1 MAIDRISVI
10 PYARK
15 QAIEFFATNLRP
27 DREAKYFFDETPVD
41 SYTQTASRLTIS
53 TNDATRFTTGEGII
67 CEQSNTYAT
76 VIKSVSPNTIF
87 INDNYITLNLAQYA
101 ASSLVSGT
109 FSVGDIIYQTGNNSA
124 VFSANIFSARVEHWF
139 TSNSALVV
147 SPLHGTANSSSDKR
161 VIHTVTTANKANL
174 SSIQESNRFPAS
186 SVIKSAT
193 DAIKT
198 ATVAAYSHR
207 HGVVLGSSASTVN
220 LASTYS
226 VTSPVTIR
234 ITEGGG
240 LGQVSSI
247 TSMSNT
253 VATIS
258 TPFTGLD
265 GTSKYTLDTPIV
277 DDNGNLAG
285 IFHLPETPTVKFR
298 TGERTFTI
306 TDTTTV
312 QGTDSTMKAFA
323 KYLASGMAVDVEAR
337 TAVRAAD
344 TTTTSESSTGQ
355 VTVNQTTTS
364 TTSTTSAAQPGTT
377 TTATTTQEGTGTPVV
392 TNENRFANF
401 SIPAFLTDF
410 AGFGFRG
417 DPVAQTFFTPRAGSG
432 LFVTSVDVFF
442 KRKPL
447 ASAEDAELPV
457 TVRIVSTQ
465 NGYPTEKVIASATV
479 QCYDVKTTD
488 GVSTFPRTSN
498 TATQTKFTF
507 SDPVF
512 LNPSSEYALVVY
524 SDSPSYEV
532 WVSELGEAIIGDT
545 NGRRVSE
552 QPYVG
557 SFFRSQNASTWTP
570 YQNEDLMFRINRAVF
585 NKSPVTLTFGTE
597 KLATEIAF
605 DEIILNASEL
615 EFPRA
620 NIDHKLKTTLLQTY
634 GTETNFR
641 NIDPNKPFWFAEASD
656 TVTNGKRRVIPASN
670 TTALQTQVVIDTDDD
685 TISPFF
691 NAENYN
697 ILVSKNLISN
707 GEIYATNITVTN
719 PGHHANAANVV
730 VTIGDSNLYAN
741 VTSAKATAN
750 VVLNAS
756 GNVTAINIINS
767 GAGYVESPTI
777 TIGEHGRTDNA
788 TAVIVSEDSNYGGNA
803 LCRYITRKVTLAD
816 GFDSGDLRVTIR
828 GIRPQGT
835 HIVAYYK
842 VQSAADSRNFTD
854 IKWRR
859 MYLENDFNSPDL
871 NTAIDFK
878 FNPSSDPRINKLS
891 YQENNV
897 EYPIGGTF
905 KHFAI
910 KIVLLAECGCV
921 APTVRNLRVIALPEG

>member
-1 MAIDRISVI
+1 MAIDRISII

-27 DREAKYFFDETPVD
+27 DREAKYFFDDTAVD
-41 SYTQTASRLTIS
+41 AYTQTASRITTS
-53 TNDATRFTTGEGII
+53 TNDATRFITGEGIL
-67 CEQSNTYAT
+67 CESTNTYAT
-76 VIKSVSPNTIF
+76 VIKSVSPNTLF
-87 INDNYITLNLAQYA
+87 INDNYITLNLSQYA

-124 VFSANIFSARVEHWF
+124 VFSANTFSARVQHWF
-139 TSNSALVV
+139 TSNAALVV
-147 SPLHGTANSSSDKR
+147 SPISGTANVSSTSR
-161 VIHTVTTANKANL
+161 VLHTVTTSNKANL
-174 SSIQESNRFPAS
+174 SSIQSLTRFPTS
-186 SVIKSAT
+186 STIKSAS
-193 DAIKT
+193 DATKT
-198 ATVAAYSHR
+198 AVVSAYSHR
-207 HGVVLGSSASTVN
+207 HGVVIDSTASTIN
-220 LASTYS
+220 LSSTYT
-226 VTSPVTIR
+226 VTSPVPIR
-234 ITEGGG
+234 ITEGAGF
-240 LGQVSSI
+240 GQLSNI
-247 TSMSNT
+247 TSMSGT
-253 VATIS
+253 TATLDVG
-258 TPFTGLD
+258 FTGLD

-285 IFHLPETPTVKFR
+285 IFHLPETPTVKFK

-323 KYLASGMAVDVEAR
+323 KYLASGMAVDVETR

-344 TTTTSESSTGQ
+344 TTTTSESTTSQ
-355 VTVNQTTTS
+355 VTVNQTTTTTTTT
-364 TTSTTSAAQPGTT
+364 TTSAQPGTT
-377 TTATTTQEGTGTPVV
+377 TTTTTTAEGTGTPI
-392 TNENRFANF
+392 TTTDNRFTGFTIPNF
-401 SIPAFLTDF
+401 LADF

-417 DPVAQTFFTPRAGSG
+417 DPVAQTFFTPRTGSG

-442 KRKPL
+442 KKKPL
-447 ASAEDAELPV
+447 ASDEDPEIPV

-488 GVSTFPRTSN
+488 GVTTFPRSSN

-532 WVSELGEAIIGDT
+532 WVSELGESIIGDT
-545 NGRRVSE
+545 DGRRVSE

-585 NKSPVTLTFGTE
+585 DKSPVTLTFGTE
-597 KLATEIAF
+597 KLATDVGF
-605 DEIILNASEL
+605 DEIILNASEI

-620 NIDHKLKTTLLQTY
+620 NIDHKLKTTLIQTSA
-634 GTETNFR
+634 TEADFR
-641 NIDPNKPFWFAEASD
+641 NIDPNKPFWFAEATDSI
-656 TVTNGKRRVIPASN
+656 TTGRRRVIPASN

-691 NAENYN
+691 NAENYS
-697 ILVSKNLISN
+697 ILVSKNLINN
-707 GEIYATNITVTN
+707 GEIYNTNITVTN
-719 PGHHANAANVV
+719 GGYHSNVSNVV
-730 VTIGDSNLYAN
+730 VTISDSNLYAN
-741 VTSAKATAN
+741 VSGARATAN
-750 VVLNAS
+750 VTLNPS
-756 GNVTAINIINS
+756 GNVTSVNIIN
-767 GAGYVESPTI
+767 GGKGYVESPTI
-777 TIGEHGRTDNA
+777 TISEPGRSDNA
-788 TAVIVSEDSNYGGNA
+788 TAVIVSEDSKYGGNA

-816 GFDSGDLRVTIR
+816 GFDSGDLRVTVR

-835 HIVAYYK
+835 NIIVYYK
-842 VQSAADSRNFTD
+842 VQSAADARNFTD

-878 FNPSSDPRINKLS
+878 YNPSDDPRINKLS
-891 YQENNV
+891 YVEDNV
-897 EYPIGGTF
+897 TYPLGGTF